1 MSSRGARA
9 VSPRK
14 SLRKFSWLTRS
25 TTESSI
31 ATAPT
36 VEAGPGST
44 PIATKRWSRLK
55 NAPGK
60 IIAVSTRLSR
70 SPLRDETLM
79 APT

>member
-1 MSSRGARA
+1 
-9 VSPRK
+9 
-14 SLRKFSWLTRS
+14 
-25 TTESSI
+25 
-31 ATAPT
+31 
-36 VEAGPGST
+36 
-44 PIATKRWSRLK
+44 LK